1 MLSKVTR
8 IRNFGK
14 LVNTRTR
21 ALQESCPLIYGSL
34 SDSQIKEIFLSLS
47 LFFFFFWFLGPH
59 PLHMEVPRPGVD
71 SGPPLPASTTATAM
85 RDPSHI
91 CDLRHSSRQHRILD
105 PLTEARDTATLAWIL
120 VGVVNH

>member
-47 LFFFFFWFLGPH
+47 LFFFFFFLVFRATPATYGGSQARGRLGAAAAG
-59 PLHMEVPRPGVD
+59 LHHGH
-71 SGPPLPASTTATAM
+71 
-85 RDPSHI
+85 SHAGSESH
-91 CDLRHSSRQHRILD
+91 L
-105 PLTEARDTATLAWIL
+105 
-120 VGVVNH
+120 